1 MQLRPVYTKQ
11 ETNIF
16 LNNKK
21 SPSLNI
27 SRYFSSHFPRSFASL
42 QQPEDQKKEEESRT
56 VMADEQDNIIVVDHE
71 ETPERLAPSHLAIH
85 IQNNF
90 SNSMYVQ
97 RPLLIE

>member
-42 QQPEDQKKEEESRT
+42 QQPEDHKREEESRT

-71 ETPERLAPSHLAIH
+71 ETPERLAPSYFPTNITTSLKL
-85 IQNNF
+85 N
-90 SNSMYVQ
+90 V